1 MGTWALPQTVPQA
14 EAFKSLMMQPLEAK
28 GSEDKLDPIFGDDD
42 LFDAIIDHQH
52 TFGSDSDIRLL
63 VVYHLVGFLRHSER
77 ATKPWDPEAY
87 SLCQET
93 CKGIDRYWGSF
104 GSRIDGPALVN

>member
-1 MGTWALPQTVPQA
+1 MGTWALPQTTAKA

-28 GSEDKLDPIFGDDD
+28 DSEDKLYPIFGDDD
-42 LFDAIIDHQH
+42 LFDAIIDHQR

-63 VVYHLVGFLRHSER
+63 VVYYLVGFLRHPER
-77 ATKPWDPEAY
+77 ATKPWEPAAH

-93 CKGIDRYWGSF
+93 CKQLDRYYTEELS
-104 GSRIDGPALVN
+104 